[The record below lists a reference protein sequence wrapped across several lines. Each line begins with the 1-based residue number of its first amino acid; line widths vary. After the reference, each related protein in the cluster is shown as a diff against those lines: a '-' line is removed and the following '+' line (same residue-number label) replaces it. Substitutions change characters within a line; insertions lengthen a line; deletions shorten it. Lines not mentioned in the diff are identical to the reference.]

1 MKKIL
6 VPYDF
11 SEYAEAAL
19 DFALEFSQ
27 ASQGEVSILN
37 VIEYPLATTFN
48 VSGEIGQLNAEDE
61 IFTLELIK
69 KTKSRLKELRESDKY
84 RDASFST
91 HVMMGNPYDGI
102 NNLVDEDGTDLI
114 IMGTKGATG
123 LKEMFVGSNAEKVV
137 RKAKCPVI
145 TIHKEQKFEQI
156 KDIVYATSLDISH
169 SKVLE
174 KFKEFQKIFG
184 SKIHLVWVNT
194 PHDLMED
201 SLAAGQLQKI
211 AKEHQLEDYEVHV
224 VKGFYPEE
232 GIMLYAWN
240 IKANMIALATHS
252 YRGLAH
258 MFLGSVAEDI
268 VNHASIPVWTLSLK
282 NKKE

>member
-1 MKKIL
+1 MKNIL
-6 VPYDF
+6 VPFDF

-27 ASQGEVSILN
+27 VSQGKVSVLN

-69 KTKSRLKELRESDKY
+69 KTKSRLHELVESAKY
-84 RDASFST
+84 KNAGITT

-102 NNLVDEDGTDLI
+102 SDLVEDTDTDLI

-123 LKEMFVGSNAEKVV
+123 LKEMFIGSNAEKIV
-137 RKAKCPVI
+137 RKASCPVI

-169 SKVLE
+169 GKVLD
-174 KFKEFQKIFG
+174 KFKEFQAIFD
-184 SKIHLVWVNT
+184 SKIHLVWVQT
-194 PHDLMED
+194 PHELISEEM
-201 SLAAGQLQKI
+201 
-211 AKEHQLEDYEVHV
+211 AKEKLEEMAKKYSIKNYVTAIA
-224 VKGFYPEE
+224 KGFYPEE
-232 GIMLYAWN
+232 GILMYAWN

-252 YRGLAH
+252 YKGLAH

-268 VNHASIPVWTLSLK
+268 VNHATIPVWTMSLK
-282 NKKE
+282 SKKK